1 MKRAMARQA
10 PLDLALSAQPE
21 AVPAVRRAVR
31 ARLIEWGLGDLVDP
45 VSVVVSELATNA
57 VLHTRGTLRVTLR
70 RENDGARLEVADDS
84 PRLPQ
89 QRQRSALSGTG
100 RGLAIVAELA
110 REWGVQATDGGGKVV
125 WAAFSPQDSEAV
137 WQSKDWLADL

>member
-1 MKRAMARQA
+1 MAREA

-31 ARLIEWGLGDLVDP
+31 ARLVEWGLGDLVDP
-45 VSVVVSELATNA
+45 VSLVVSELATNA
-57 VLHTRGTLRVTLR
+57 VLHARGTLRVTLR
-70 RENDGARLEVADDS
+70 RDGDGARLEVGDDS

-100 RGLAIVAELA
+100 RGLALVAELA
-110 REWGVQATDGGGKVV
+110 QGWGVQPAADGGKVV
-125 WAAFSPQDSEAV
+125 WAVFGRQGSDAGGQR
-137 WQSKDWLADL
+137 KDWLADL

>member
-1 MKRAMARQA
+1 MARQA
-10 PLDLALSAQPE
+10 PLELALSAQPA

-31 ARLIEWGLGDLVDP
+31 AQLIEWGLSDLVDP
-45 VSVVVSELATNA
+45 VSLVVSELATNA
-57 VLHTRGTLRVTLR
+57 VLHARGTLRVRLCR
-70 RENDGARLEVADDS
+70 QDDGARLEVGDDS

-100 RGLAIVAELA
+100 RGLALVAELA
-110 REWGVQATDGGGKVV
+110 REWGVESTDGGGKIV
-125 WAAFSPQDSEAV
+125 WAAFSPQDSEAG